1 MLEQAAE
8 QIWIHLQG
16 IRVRRGSQPMSWFQP
31 SGAPGIELCDN
42 KLTNTCRVKS
52 PDQAARLRPPPQPQP
67 QARFTRTLPG
77 LRCLS
82 AG

>member
-1 MLEQAAE
+1 MLEQVAE

-31 SGAPGIELCDN
+31 SGAPATELCDN

-52 PDQAARLRPPPQPQP
+52 PDWAARLHPPLQPQP
-67 QARFTRTLPG
+67 QARFSLTLPC
-77 LRCLS
+77 LHCLS